1 MIQDRFSLFPW
12 KPFLIMLKIAAGFI
26 PAQGEKTMKKL
37 SVFIV
42 TSMILLPLS
51 GCSSS
56 SAAAS
61 PSPSP
66 SAVPSAEPAESAEP
80 SASSEIQVMDVQVD
94 STRGAKIPGTVV
106 MPADASD
113 VPFVVLCHGHGGS
126 RHENG
131 GFDEIAE
138 ALAEQGIATIRVD
151 YPGCGDSTEDF
162 SENNMTNMISDT
174 KSAISYLE
182 DNYPV
187 STSDYG
193 IFGYSM
199 GGRIALEML
208 ADPDYSFSAAVMLAP
223 AADTEDLKN
232 LFGGS
237 DNWETL
243 KADAEAS
250 PDQWVEFTTIYGQVQ
265 HLGVQFFKD
274 LEAKSFNDL
283 TDAAA
288 SAYSGPSMVIYAVDD
303 TAVSPS
309 VSQGVADKLGSE
321 VVKTPEDGHSYG
333 FYGGPAY
340 VKRIVVEN
348 TADFF
353 AANLN

>member
-1 MIQDRFSLFPW
+1 MKKSPVF
-12 KPFLIMLKIAAGFI
+12 IAAS
-26 PAQGEKTMKKL
+26 L
-37 SVFIV
+37 C
-42 TSMILLPLS
+42 LLPLC

-56 SAAAS
+56 PAAAS
-61 PSPSP
+61 PSATAAPS
-66 SAVPSAEPAESAEP
+66 ESAEP
-80 SASSEIQVMDVQVD
+80 SFSAGIQVQEVQLE
-94 STRGAKIPGTVV
+94 SARGTMIPGTVV
-106 MPADASD
+106 MPEGASD
-113 VPFVVLCHGHGGS
+113 SPFVVLCHGHGGS

-131 GFDEIAE
+131 GFDDIAE
-138 ALAEQGIATIRVD
+138 ALAEQGIASIRVD

-162 SENNMTNMISDT
+162 SENNMTNMINDT
-174 KSAISYLE
+174 KSAIAYLE
-182 DNYPV
+182 GNYSV

-232 LFGGS
+232 LFGGAE
-237 DNWETL
+237 NWETL

-250 PDQWVEFTTIYGQVQ
+250 PDKWVEFTTIYGQVQ
-265 HLGVQFFKD
+265 HLGVQFFAD
-274 LEAKSFNDL
+274 LEAKSFEDI

-288 SAYSGPSMVIYAVDD
+288 AAYSGPSMVIYAVDD

-309 VSQGVADKLGSE
+309 VSQGVAEKLGSE

-353 AANLN
+353 AAHLK